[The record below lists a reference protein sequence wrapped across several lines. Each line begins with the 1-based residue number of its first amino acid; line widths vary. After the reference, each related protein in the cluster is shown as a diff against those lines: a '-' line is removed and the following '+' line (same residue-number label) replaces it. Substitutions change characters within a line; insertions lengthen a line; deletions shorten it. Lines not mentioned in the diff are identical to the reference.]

1 MKIEKTVV
9 KKYEIVVEPTSLV
22 MTFDNWAAEGA
33 WQVFK
38 VGDTVA
44 IGGCVY
50 EVCKVETQ
58 YAPHTNENAGE
69 SKAVVFLRA
78 VKSEG

>member
-9 KKYEIVVEPTSLV
+9 KQYEIVVEPTNLV
-22 MTFDNWAAEGA
+22 MMFDNWAAEGA

-38 VGDTVA
+38 IGDTVA

-50 EVCKVETQ
+50 EVYKVERLSH
-58 YAPHTNENAGE
+58 ASESVGE
-69 SKAVVFLRA
+69 SKLTVHLQA
-78 VKSEG
+78 VKSGD

>member
-1 MKIEKTVV
+1 MKVEKSVV
-9 KKYEIVVEPTSLV
+9 KTYEIVVEPTSLV

-38 VGDTVA
+38 IGDTVA

-50 EVCKVETQ
+50 EVCEVETQ
-58 YAPHTNENAGE
+58 HGRICE
-69 SKAVVFLRA
+69 SNLTVHLRA
-78 VKSEG
+78 VKSGD

>member
-1 MKIEKTVV
+1 MKIEKNVV

-38 VGDTVA
+38 IGDTFA

-50 EVCKVETQ
+50 EVYKVENQ
-58 YAPHTNENAGE
+58 YLPHTIESIGE
-69 SKAVVFLRA
+69 SMLVVHLRA
-78 VKSEG
+78 VKSVG